1 MLQDELKI
9 ATRPNH
15 DELENLMF
23 VNEIM
28 NKSLTSSDYAQIL
41 STNYIVHTLL
51 EPKIQ
56 AALGEDIK
64 IALHIDA
71 RFKVAALAA
80 DLKESELDVA
90 ALDLYAGDFE
100 PKDFTEAHA
109 LGALYVLE
117 GATLGGNV
125 IQKKLRNTPG
135 FEDLGLNYYTVYK
148 DELMNRWV
156 SFVQL
161 LNTTDTNDAAVIEGA
176 KYTFD
181 FIASVSRQLATLVKF
196 VG

>member
-28 NKSLTSSDYAQIL
+28 NKSLTISDYAQIL

-148 DELMNRWV
+148 DELMKRWV

-161 LNTTDTNDAAVIEGA
+161 LNSTDTNDAAVIEGA

-181 FIASVSRQLATLVKF
+181 FIASVSRQLANAS
-196 VG
+196 

>member
-64 IALHIDA
+64 IALHINA
-71 RFKVAALAA
+71 RFKVPALAA

-135 FEDLGLNYYTVYK
+135 FEDLRLNYYTVYK

-161 LNTTDTNDAAVIEGA
+161 LNTTDTNYAAVIEGA

-181 FIASVSRQLATLVKF
+181 FIAFVSRQLAKAS
-196 VG
+196 

>member
-64 IALHIDA
+64 IALHINA
-71 RFKVAALAA
+71 RFKVPALAA

-100 PKDFTEAHA
+100 PKDFTEAYA

-135 FEDLGLNYYTVYK
+135 FEDLRLNYYTVYK

-161 LNTTDTNDAAVIEGA
+161 LNTTDTNYAAVIEGA

-181 FIASVSRQLATLVKF
+181 FIAFVSRQLAKAS
-196 VG
+196 

>member
-64 IALHIDA
+64 IALHINA
-71 RFKVAALAA
+71 RFKVPALAA

-135 FEDLGLNYYTVYK
+135 FEDLRLNYYTVYK

-161 LNTTDTNDAAVIEGA
+161 LNTTHTNDAAVIEGA

-181 FIASVSRQLATLVKF
+181 FIASVSRQLANAS
-196 VG
+196 